1 MPFSPTVP
9 YNELAPLP
17 PTVEIETAAV
27 LKKCIAASRALA
39 ELKGAGDLIPNQAIL
54 INAIPLQEAK
64 LSSEIENIV
73 TTQDELYKAAID
85 TEKLTDPQ
93 TKEVLRYRA
102 ALRYG
107 SDALAERVIDLD
119 LIAEICSIL
128 RGEPT
133 PFRTSEQVYVGNPAK
148 GIVIYTPP
156 VGAEVVRTKLRNL
169 EAFTRD
175 SGGLDPLV
183 QMAVLHYQF
192 EAIHP
197 FVDGNGRTGRI
208 LNLLLLLQGGLLQ
221 IPVMYLS
228 RYIIDN
234 KLEYYRGLRA
244 VTEERDWERWLLFM
258 LSAVEETARWT
269 TGRIFAIRNLF
280 EATLERARAGLPPRI
295 YSHELIEAIF
305 IQPYCKIQVLVEAG
319 IAKRQTASGYL
330 KALEDLGILA
340 SERSG
345 REVIYKHPA
354 LLAILGARD

>member
-1 MPFSPTVP
+1 MPYSPTVP

-17 PTVEIETAAV
+17 PTVEVETAAV

-85 TEKLTDPQ
+85 AEKLTDPQ

-107 SDALAERVIDLD
+107 SDALAERVIGLD

-133 PFRTSEQVYVGNPAK
+133 PFRTSQQVYIGNPAK
-148 GIVIYTPP
+148 AIVIYTPP
-156 VGAEVVRTKLRNL
+156 VGAEVLRAKLRNL

-208 LNLLLLLQGGLLQ
+208 LNLLFLLQAGLLQ

-244 VTEERDWERWLLFM
+244 VTEEGDWERWLLFM
-258 LSAVEETARWT
+258 LAAVEETARWT
-269 TGRIFAIRNLF
+269 TSRIFAIRNLF

-305 IQPYCKIQVLVEAG
+305 VQPYCKIGVLVEGG

-345 REVIYKHPA
+345 REVIFKHPA